1 MIWRLQTAILLL
13 TQKCVTAS
21 VDLKVMVK
29 YSVDSTIQGEY
40 IGCCHVVNQVLT
52 TVNNKAEAAKL
63 IVSECIQQGYL
74 VDFLNKHKVEVI
86 SMFESL
92 FDEKTAQEAHDNEI
106 REEGREEG
114 IKTGLKEGIKK
125 GREEGIA
132 ALIATLTRLHT
143 PRADILPHIMREFTL
158 TLDQAEEYYR
168 KYVKNT

>member
-40 IGCCHVVNQVLT
+40 IGCCHIINQVFAT
-52 TVNNKAEAAKL
+52 AGDKEEAAKL

-92 FDEKTAQEAHDNEI
+92 FDEKLL
-106 REEGREEG
+106 R
-114 IKTGLKEGIKK
+114 
-125 GREEGIA
+125 
-132 ALIATLTRLHT
+132 RLM
-143 PRADILPHIMREFTL
+143 IMRSE
-158 TLDQAEEYYR
+158 
-168 KYVKNT
+168 KKPVKKAVKKASLPL